1 MQDDRLEL
9 AFRLIKMG
17 KIPEARTVLEFFL
30 KENRNH
36 VSAWKLYA
44 ETWPNVA
51 DQKRVWGYCLRFN
64 PENQQAQQALADLS
78 VSQPKI
84 VHAQPVE
91 RKKRPAYKKG
101 SSSLRWLLWGGF
113 GFFTISVLVIVLGV
127 INSAPKDPAQYR
139 HSQPVEYYLYVP
151 KSYSAEHEWP
161 LFVGIHGSGGSG
173 LECWNL
179 WQPYAEKEGF
189 ILLCPS
195 IPGDGMGYYQDVGE
209 STVWSAVKEVQ
220 REYRVST
227 RMFFAGF
234 SAGAYFIQGFAY
246 HYPNAVSGLA
256 ILSTGYYVQGIQS
269 HVPMLLVIGGADHPD
284 SIRANEEFFS
294 YMKQNG
300 FDIQYKTLPGVGHWA
315 TNDTKELTIE
325 LFRKTIGK

>member
-1 MQDDRLEL
+1 
-9 AFRLIKMG
+9 
-17 KIPEARTVLEFFL
+17 
-30 KENRNH
+30 
-36 VSAWKLYA
+36 
-44 ETWPNVA
+44 
-51 DQKRVWGYCLRFN
+51 
-64 PENQQAQQALADLS
+64 
-78 VSQPKI
+78 
-84 VHAQPVE
+84 
-91 RKKRPAYKKG
+91 
-101 SSSLRWLLWGGF
+101 
-113 GFFTISVLVIVLGV
+113 
-127 INSAPKDPAQYR
+127 
-139 HSQPVEYYLYVP
+139 
-151 KSYSAEHEWP
+151 
-161 LFVGIHGSGGSG
+161 
-173 LECWNL
+173 
-179 WQPYAEKEGF
+179 
-189 ILLCPS
+189 
-195 IPGDGMGYYQDVGE
+195 MGYYQDVGE